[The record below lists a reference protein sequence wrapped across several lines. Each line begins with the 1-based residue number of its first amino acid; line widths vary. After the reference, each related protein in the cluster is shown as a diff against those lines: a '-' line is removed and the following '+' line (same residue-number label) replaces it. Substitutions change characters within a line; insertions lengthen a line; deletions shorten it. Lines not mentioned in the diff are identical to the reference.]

1 MLPETNQF
9 RVTAVAL
16 NVRNGPSASALKIG
30 SLPQGTVIERVEEN
44 EAGTWVKILFEGTE
58 AWVSKKFLRKV
69 QYIPPPDEDFAWMA
83 FAEAEKEKGVH
94 EIPGAEN
101 EPRVLEY
108 LAATSNLSQSV
119 ASKDETPWCSAF
131 VNWCVK
137 QAGYDGTDH
146 ALARSW
152 LDWGQ
157 AIETPRRGCIVVF
170 QREKKFGHVG
180 FFIEETEI
188 EIKVL
193 GGNQQNKETL
203 LYEVSEK
210 SYAKSDWLGYRMP
223 A

>member
-9 RVTAVAL
+9 RVTALAL
-16 NVRNGPSASALKIG
+16 NVRMEPSASSIKIG
-30 SLPQGTVIERVEEN
+30 SMPQGTVIEKIEEN
-44 EAGTWVKILFEGTE
+44 EAGTWVKFLFEGVE
-58 AWVSKKFLRKV
+58 AWVSKKYLKKM
-69 QYIPPPDEDFAWMA
+69 QYVPPPGEDFLWMA
-83 FAEAEKEKGVH
+83 IAEAEKGVH
-94 EIPGAEN
+94 EIPGAAN

-108 LAATSNLSQSV
+108 LSATKNLSKYETSR
-119 ASKDETPWCSAF
+119 DETPWCSAF

-137 QAGYDGTDH
+137 QAGYEGTNH

-152 LDWGQ
+152 LAWGQ
-157 AIETPRRGCIVVF
+157 EIEVPRRGCIVVF
-170 QREKKFGHVG
+170 QREQKFGHVG
-180 FFIEETEI
+180 FFLEETEN

-210 SYAKSDWLGYRMP
+210 SYPKKDWLGYRIP